1 MWQENSPPAWEER
14 VPGTVLG
21 PGVYGLVTRPLLG
34 KGPVGSPAL
43 IKDSATL
50 LSTFPLPCKLSRLG
64 GPRLHTWLVGAE
76 IRKRETEKLGL
87 VHKGPRREGSAGPPE
102 QINDS
107 TGNVMTS

>member
-1 MWQENSPPAWEER
+1 MAGNSPPPWEER

-21 PGVYGLVTRPLLG
+21 PGVYGLVTRALPG

-43 IKDSATL
+43 IKDLATL
-50 LSTFPLPCKLSRLG
+50 LSTFPLPCKLSRLS

-76 IRKRETEKLGL
+76 IRKREAEKLGL
-87 VHKGPRREGSAGPPE
+87 VHKALRGEGSAGPPG